1 MLHTVVLNENV
12 RSIVYGNLEILTAKL
27 NDLSA
32 EKDTSTSISSMLSM
46 ILDKA
51 ETVECFS
58 DKLKLLVENILLLS
72 ATKIVLLAI
81 E

>member
-12 RSIVYGNLEILTAKL
+12 RSIVYGNLEISTAKL

-72 ATKIVLLAI
+72 TTKIVLLAI

>member
-27 NDLSA
+27 NLSA

-72 ATKIVLLAI
+72 TTKIVLLAI